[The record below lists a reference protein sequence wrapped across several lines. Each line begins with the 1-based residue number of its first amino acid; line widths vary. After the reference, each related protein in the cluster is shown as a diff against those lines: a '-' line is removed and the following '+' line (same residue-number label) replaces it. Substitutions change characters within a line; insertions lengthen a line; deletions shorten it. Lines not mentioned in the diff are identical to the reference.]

1 MLTCNAIITHL
12 VNEGSGGCPPAQV
25 FDLRSAA
32 RMASSV
38 PFNAGATLLRF
49 HPKFSSTLLVA
60 SPGGTLTLADTGG
73 ATYNRYHQVHR
84 PGALWGKC
92 PATSNPPS

>member
-1 MLTCNAIITHL
+1 MQGESTTLGWRL
-12 VNEGSGGCPPAQV
+12 QLLPAVQV
-25 FDLRSAA
+25 YDLRAGA

-60 SPGGTLTLADTGG
+60 SPNGTLTLADTGG
-73 ATYNRYHQVHR
+73 ATYNRYHQVRRHA
-84 PGALWGKC
+84 PGL
-92 PATSNPPS
+92 